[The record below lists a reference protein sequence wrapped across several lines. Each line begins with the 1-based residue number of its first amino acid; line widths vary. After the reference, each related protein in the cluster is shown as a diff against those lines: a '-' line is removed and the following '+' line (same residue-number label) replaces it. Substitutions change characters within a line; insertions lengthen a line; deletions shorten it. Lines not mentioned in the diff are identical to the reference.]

1 MSPPTVGG
9 LMAEA
14 FPAADRLHRR
24 RSLLTAA
31 DEGPSDRCEASKP
44 SEEVEEASV
53 TIGSTS
59 FLEVTCDFAIKSA
72 IAAGSTGEETCKV
85 FAALTLNEMAAQ
97 WRKQPATSDFQLSR
111 DYTMD
116 PDAPAKC
123 DTMHVIDV
131 CEKQCYLYRV
141 GPCFP
146 SYEGPAL
153 LAAVTIA
160 IVLVVLVCVLLKKR
174 KRCCFRA
181 RTQLPSEV
189 TQVGDVSSTTNVS
202 VGPISS
208 QSLELP
214 YTEMP

>member
-1 MSPPTVGG
+1 
-9 LMAEA
+9 MAEA
-14 FPAADRLHRR
+14 LPAADRLHRR
-24 RSLLTAA
+24 RSLLRSESAA
-31 DEGPSDRCEASKP
+31 EDRCEASKP
-44 SEEVEEASV
+44 SKDPLSDSV

-59 FLEVTCDFAIKSA
+59 FLEVTCDFAIQSA
-72 IAAGSTGEETCKV
+72 IAAGTTGEETCKV

-116 PDAPAKC
+116 PDAPDKC

-131 CEKQCYLYRV
+131 CERQCYPYRV

-181 RTQLPSEV
+181 KTQLPSEV
-189 TQVGDVSSTTNVS
+189 TQVGDVECRADIQPEPQITVHGNAVVPS
-202 VGPISS
+202 P
-208 QSLELP
+208 QP
-214 YTEMP
+214 